1 MVHLI
6 QEIRQLD
13 INNKHNISIMSLPE
27 KHNQLHALFVQK
39 DQQNDAPV
47 WPTMLQPTNLNRA
60 VYPHNSCKIF
70 TYLYIFN

>member
-1 MVHLI
+1 
-6 QEIRQLD
+6 
-13 INNKHNISIMSLPE
+13 MSLPE
-27 KHNQLHALFVQK
+27 KHNQLHALFAQK

-60 VYPHNSCKIF
+60 VVYPHNSCKIF